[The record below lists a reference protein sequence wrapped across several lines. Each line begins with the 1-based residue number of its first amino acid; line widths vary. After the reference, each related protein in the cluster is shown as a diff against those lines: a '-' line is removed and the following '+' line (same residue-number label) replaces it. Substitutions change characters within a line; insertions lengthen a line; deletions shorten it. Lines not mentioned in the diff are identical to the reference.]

1 MIMDAIRVS
10 DGAFVIMKIIDKRAH
25 PEELNIARYL
35 TGLRDERNHCVS
47 IWDFFDAPDDLSR
60 TIIVMPLLRKFDDPP
75 LETVGEVVECV
86 RQLFEVRCCL
96 EAKVLRDHLMIAQGL
111 QSMHDHGVAHR
122 FACSTQYFSVT
133 EQVHP
138 QGLLHT

>member
-1 MIMDAIRVS
+1 MDAIRVS

-47 IWDFFDAPDDLSR
+47 VWDFFDAPDDLSR

-75 LETVGEVVECV
+75 FETVGEVVECV
-86 RQLFEVRCCL
+86 RQLFEVGCCL
-96 EAKVLRDHLMIAQGL
+96 EAKVLQGLMIAQGL
-111 QSMHDHGVAHR
+111 QFMHDHGVAHR
-122 FACSTQYFSVT
+122 FACSTRRCSVT
-133 EQVHP
+133 EQVLT